1 MVLAVFPE
9 GQEDSGKSKLVGF
22 YKTDDEVFTVICTIE
37 FKVKVSFFPVMTV
50 RPYPSLML
58 RLFGQA
64 ERNFRFSPIG
74 V

>member
-22 YKTDDEVFTVICTIE
+22 YKTGDEVFTVICTIE

-50 RPYPSLML
+50 RP
-58 RLFGQA
+58 
-64 ERNFRFSPIG
+64 
-74 V
+74 